1 MYLSGLEK
9 NSNAVK
15 NNQSNIASHKNNA
28 VSRKTFIN
36 KYAKLVSKE
45 EKPVSRS
52 TNEFSS
58 IESPAI
64 TNNTM
69 VPQSQ
74 NSIKVVFQLKYHTTY
89 GQNIFITGNCSLL
102 GNNDVDKALPLHF
115 LNDEYWQLEIEL
127 DKDVLLN
134 HPAINYNYLIRNAD
148 GSVTYDCGK
157 DKTINVEDIFS
168 KELLIL
174 DSWNFTGYYENV
186 FYSEPFKE
194 VLLNNNNN
202 TLIKTNDS
210 KNTTHTF
217 KVKAPL
223 LMAGQTLCLLG
234 SGKIFKNWNET
245 EPVLLS
251 KKDNDDFYSVQLDLS
266 EENFPVSYKYAVY
279 NIEQNKLIRYE
290 AGGNRVLN
298 NAALPETQTIVNDG
312 FAVLPNN
319 TWKGA
324 GVAIPVFSLKTKNSF
339 GVGEFADIKT
349 LADWCKH
356 TGIKLIQLLP
366 VNDTTSSHTWKD
378 SYPYAAISAF
388 ALHPLFLNLDA
399 MTGHA
404 NKHLLSLLEEERI
417 RLNELENIDYEA
429 VMNLKLSFINK
440 IYPLQKDETFASED
454 YQKFFRQNKHWLIP
468 YAVFCYLRD
477 ENKTAHFNEWPLH
490 THYSE
495 EETSSFLQPGSPQYD
510 AIAISFFIQYHLHL
524 QLKAATK
531 YAHEN
536 GIIVKGDIAIGVNRY
551 GVDAWQHP
559 ELFHMNMQAGA
570 PPDDFAVKGQNW
582 SFPTYNWNAMRADG
596 FAWWTQRFEQMS
608 HYFDAFRIDHILG
621 FFRIWSIPIEQVEG
635 IMGYFV
641 PSIPVH
647 INEFNQQRIWFN
659 YERYTKPFI
668 TDMILLEI
676 FGHDNQYV
684 KENFLSYDG
693 YGNFILKP
701 EFDTQRKVEKYFESK
716 DDDFNKK
723 IKYGLFDLIS
733 NIILFEVKDSNG
745 LQYHFRFGM
754 DHTTSFR
761 YLDAHTRNQLYELYI
776 DYFFRRQDGF
786 WMKEAMQK
794 LPALKNSTNMLICGE
809 DLGLVPSC
817 VPEVMKQLGLLSLEV
832 QRMPKDPNKTFSH
845 PNDAP
850 YLSVVTPSTHDMST
864 IRGWWEEDK
873 EKIQQFYN
881 NGLGQWGSAP
891 FYCEPWINRNIVL
904 QHLYSPAMW
913 SIFQI
918 QDLLGMSGDIRRI
931 NPNDE
936 RINVPANPNNYWRYR
951 MHLHLEDLLK
961 ADDFNNQLRNDIL
974 LSGR

>member
-1 MYLSGLEK
+1 M
-9 NSNAVK
+9 K

-28 VSRKTFIN
+28 VSRKIFIN
-36 KYAKLVSKE
+36 KYAKPVSKE
-45 EKPVSRS
+45 EKSINHS

-58 IESPAI
+58 IESSAL
-64 TNNTM
+64 TNNIM
-69 VPQSQ
+69 APQSQ
-74 NSIKVVFQLKYHTTY
+74 SSIKVVFQLKYHTTY
-89 GQNIFITGNCSLL
+89 GQNIFISGDCNLL
-102 GNNDVDKALPLHF
+102 GNNDVEKALPLHF

-127 DKDVLLN
+127 DKDDLLN
-134 HPAINYNYLIRNAD
+134 QPAINYNYFIRNAD

-157 DKTINVEDIFS
+157 DKTINVKEIFS

-186 FYSEPFKE
+186 FYSEPFEK
-194 VLLNNNNN
+194 VLLHNKA
-202 TLIKTNDS
+202 TLVNTNDS
-210 KNTTHTF
+210 QNTTHTF

-223 LMAGQTLCLLG
+223 LTANQTLCLLG
-234 SGKIFKNWNET
+234 SGQILKNWNET

-251 KKDNDDFYSVQLDLS
+251 KKNNNDFYSVQLDLS
-266 EENFPVSYKYAVY
+266 EENFPISYKYAVY
-279 NIEQNKLIRYE
+279 DVEQNKIIRYE
-290 AGGNRVLN
+290 AGANRVLSN
-298 NAALPETQTIVNDG
+298 KALPETQTIVNDG

-319 TWKGA
+319 TWKGT

-339 GVGEFADIKT
+339 GVGEFTDIKM

-356 TGIKLIQLLP
+356 AGIKLIQLLP

-388 ALHPLFLNLDA
+388 ALHPLFLNLEV
-399 MTGHA
+399 MTNDV

-417 RLNELENIDYEA
+417 KLNELENIDYEA
-429 VMNLKLSFINK
+429 VMNLKMNFITK
-440 IYPLQKDETFASED
+440 IYPLQKDETFASEE
-454 YQKFFRQNKHWLIP
+454 YQQFFQQNKHWLIP

-490 THYSE
+490 NHYSE
-495 EETSSFLQPGSPQYD
+495 EETSSFLQPDSLQYD
-510 AIAISFFIQYHLHL
+510 AIAINFFIQYHLHL

-536 GIIVKGDIAIGVNRY
+536 GVIVKGDIAIGVNRY

-641 PSIPVH
+641 PAIPVH
-647 INEFNQQRIWFN
+647 INEFNQQRIWFS

-676 FGHDNQYV
+676 FGHDNQYI

-693 YGNFILKP
+693 YGNYILKP
-701 EFDTQRKVEKYFESK
+701 VFDTQRKVEKYFESK
-716 DDDFNKK
+716 DDDFSKK

-881 NGLGQWGSAP
+881 NELGQWGSAP

-918 QDLLGMSGDIRRI
+918 QDLLGMSGEIRRI

-936 RINVPANPNNYWRYR
+936 RINVPANPDNYWCYR

-961 ADDFNNQLRNDIL
+961 ADDFNNQLKNDIL